1 MGLLVERNEKKNSK
15 LRLKV
20 LLGGLALVLVGTG
33 VYWTVQ
39 SKNEPSKTEE
49 VKKDTNN
56 APNTTTPNK
65 TEQAAPSNKKQ
76 EQTPSQQTPNQQT
89 PNQQTP
95 KQEQS
100 PDASIEGPGSDV
112 WETKA
117 KLLQGDVATV
127 TKDTE
132 VNLFAYFEVENS
144 KPGVR
149 DCLIDFSNPAAVE
162 VIHDTPNGTPTIVK
176 FKSDV
181 TMTVVTG
188 KNKVN
193 VQFKVK

>member
-1 MGLLVERNEKKNSK
+1 MKQNEKKNSK

-20 LLGGLALVLVGTG
+20 LLGTLALVLVGTG
-33 VYWTVQ
+33 AYYWNVQ
-39 SKNEPSKTEE
+39 SQSGSSKTEE
-49 VKKDTNN
+49 VKKDPNN
-56 APNTTTPNK
+56 TQKPTTSTTP
-65 TEQAAPSNKKQ
+65 EQSPPSNKKQ
-76 EQTPSQQTPNQQT
+76 EQTPNP
-89 PNQQTP
+89 QTP
-95 KQEQS
+95 KQGQT
-100 PDASIEGPGSDV
+100 PDSSTSESKTDV

-193 VQFKVK
+193 IQFKVK